1 MINFDKIK
9 KESKIM
15 KKITYNLKEVFKEN
29 STVIKDERQPFPPN
43 VIFYIIGLIFEP
55 EKGKTRK

>member
-1 MINFDKIK
+1 MINFDKMK

-29 STVIKDERQPFPPN
+29 STVIINIYQTKIYKN
-43 VIFYIIGLIFEP
+43 
-55 EKGKTRK
+55 